1 MFEIAEETA
10 EEIAEQYGQGRAS
23 QKIRWLLR
31 AAAATLAL
39 SLPAPVAFAQGEP
52 SAEETAAA
60 RALAL
65 EGIKLA
71 DAGRCEEAIE
81 RLMRAERLR
90 HAPVVLGRLGECQ
103 IARGR
108 LVEGTETLRR
118 MLREPLPP
126 SPPDVVLGA
135 RERAQG
141 VLDKTKNKIGA
152 LNIVVQGPDD
162 VSNVSVVVDG
172 QPMNVALLEVDRP
185 TDPGDHLIE
194 AVAPGFMT
202 ASTHVTVGAGSRQ
215 RVVIE
220 LVPDPHAPA
229 PEPASRAPASAP
241 LTADAAAPSPLV
253 SAGNDE
259 RASSGD
265 APEEDEQALG
275 EPDHTAAYIA
285 WGAGGV
291 AMAAG
296 SVLGVMA
303 FTRKGDLEEECP
315 DNICPASARDRLE
328 SARGMGTAAT
338 ISFIAA
344 GAAVG
349 LGTFLYFM
357 AEPSSPGEKSGA
369 SLRARAWLG
378 PGSVGLSGE
387 F

>member
-1 MFEIAEETA
+1 MFEV
-10 EEIAEQYGQGRAS
+10 AEQYGQRRAP
-23 QKIRWLLR
+23 QKIRWVLR
-31 AAAATLAL
+31 AAAAALAL
-39 SLPAPVAFAQGEP
+39 SLPMPAALAQEEP

-81 RLMRAERLR
+81 RLARAERLR

-108 LVEGTETLRR
+108 LVEGTETLRK

-135 RERAQG
+135 RERAQA
-141 VLDKTKNKIGA
+141 VLDKTKNRIGA
-152 LNIVVQGPDD
+152 LNIVVRGPDD
-162 VSNVSVVVDG
+162 TARVSVMIDG

-194 AVAPGFMT
+194 AVAPGFST
-202 ASTHVTVGAGSRQ
+202 ASSRVTVGVGSRQ

-220 LVPDPHAPA
+220 LVPDPHAPL
-229 PEPASRAPASAP
+229 PEPASRPPTSAP
-241 LTADAAAPSPLV
+241 LTAGAASSPPLMAP
-253 SAGNDE
+253 GNE
-259 RASSGD
+259 RAD
-265 APEEDEQALG
+265 AQAANERALG
-275 EPDHTAAYIA
+275 EPDHTAAYVA
-285 WGAGGV
+285 WSAGGV
-291 AMAAG
+291 AVAAG

-303 FTRKGDLEEECP
+303 LARKGDLEEECP
-315 DNICPASARDRLE
+315 DNLCPATSRDRLE
-328 SARGMGTAAT
+328 SARGVGTAAT
-338 ISFIAA
+338 VSFIVA

-349 LGTFLYFM
+349 LGTFLYFT
-357 AEPSSPGEKSGA
+357 AEPPAGAEKSDA
-369 SLRARAWLG
+369 SLHARAWLG
-378 PGSVGLSGE
+378 LGSVGLSGE

>member
-1 MFEIAEETA
+1 MF
-10 EEIAEQYGQGRAS
+10 EIAEQYGQRRAS
-23 QKIRWLLR
+23 QKIRWVLR
-31 AAAATLAL
+31 AAAAALAA
-39 SLPAPVAFAQGEP
+39 SLPMAAALAQEEP

-81 RLMRAERLR
+81 RLARAERLR

-108 LVEGTETLRR
+108 LVEGTETLRK
-118 MLREPLPP
+118 MLREPLPS
-126 SPPDVVLGA
+126 SPPEVVLAA

-141 VLDKTKNKIGA
+141 VLDKTKNRIGA

-162 VSNVSVVVDG
+162 TAQVSVMVDG
-172 QPMNVALLEVDRP
+172 QPMNAALLEVDRP

-194 AVAPGFMT
+194 AVAPGFST
-202 ASTHVTVGAGSRQ
+202 ASSRVSVGVGSRQ

-220 LVPDPHAPA
+220 LVPDPHAA
-229 PEPASRAPASAP
+229 LPEPASRAPASAA
-241 LTADAAAPSPLV
+241 LTAGAASSPSIIA
-253 SAGNDE
+253 AGNDE
-259 RASSGD
+259 RASGD
-265 APEEDEQALG
+265 APSGNERALG
-275 EPDHTAAYIA
+275 QPDHTAAYVA

-291 AMAAG
+291 AVAAG

-315 DNICPASARDRLE
+315 DNVCPATSRDRLE
-328 SARGMGTAAT
+328 SARGVGTAAT
-338 ISFIAA
+338 VSFIVA

-349 LGTFLYFM
+349 LGTVLYFT
-357 AEPSSPGEKSGA
+357 AEPSAGGEASAA

-378 PGSVGLSGE
+378 LGSVGLSGE

>member
-1 MFEIAEETA
+1 MF
-10 EEIAEQYGQGRAS
+10 EIAEQYGRRRAS
-23 QKIRWLLR
+23 QKIRWVLR
-31 AAAATLAL
+31 GAAVALAA
-39 SLPAPVAFAQGEP
+39 SLPMPAALAQAEP

-71 DAGRCEEAIE
+71 DAGRCEDAIE
-81 RLMRAERLR
+81 RLARAERLH

-103 IARGR
+103 IARGH
-108 LVEGTETLRR
+108 LVEGTETLRK

-126 SPPDVVLGA
+126 SPPEVVLAA

-141 VLDKTKNKIGA
+141 VLDKTKNRIGA

-162 VSNVSVVVDG
+162 TAQVSVTVDG
-172 QPMNVALLEVDRP
+172 QPMNAALLEVDRP

-194 AVAPGFMT
+194 AVAPGFST
-202 ASTHVTVGAGSRQ
+202 ASSHVTVGAGGRQ

-220 LVPDPHAPA
+220 LVPDPHAPV

-241 LTADAAAPSPLV
+241 LTAGATSAPLLTPP
-253 SAGNDE
+253 GNDE
-259 RASSGD
+259 RGAGAATMGNER
-265 APEEDEQALG
+265 APG
-275 EPDHTAAYIA
+275 EADHTAAYVA
-285 WGAGGV
+285 WAAGGV
-291 AMAAG
+291 AAAAG

-303 FTRKGDLEEECP
+303 FARKGDLEEECP
-315 DNICPASARDRLE
+315 DNLCPPSSRDRLE
-328 SARGMGTAAT
+328 SARGVGTAAT
-338 ISFIAA
+338 VSFIVA

-349 LGTFLYFM
+349 LGTVLYFT
-357 AEPSSPGEKSGA
+357 AEPSTDAADSA

-378 PGSVGLSGE
+378 LGSVGLSGE